1 LRVIW
6 KNRAVTERKKRIVR
20 SWNRALPDAGMDT
33 LKIIP
38 LGGLGEFG
46 LNMMLLEYGDAAV
59 AIDCGLMFPGA
70 DLLGIDL
77 VIPDVSYLIE
87 RRDKLKA
94 IVLTHAHEDHVG
106 ALPFILEHFNVPI
119 FGTRLTLGLLA
130 NKLREHDLE
139 DTVDVRQITAGAP
152 WDIAPFRIEGIRVT
166 HSLMDC
172 LALAVETPIGTVIH
186 TGDFKIDNTPMEG
199 EMFDFQ
205 RFAAYGERGVLLLLS
220 DSTNVERTGHT
231 PSEREV
237 GSNLEQIIQSSTGK
251 VLVSTFSS
259 SIPRIQQV
267 VEISERSDRR
277 VVLSGRSMIRNSQ
290 VAAELGYLHLPRNAM
305 TESDRWQDLPESRLT
320 FLTTGSQGEP
330 LSALHRIA
338 LNDHKNIKITPGDTV
353 ILSSKFIP
361 GNEKTISNLIDHLY
375 RRGAEVHY
383 EKVSEIHVSGHAS
396 QEELKIML
404 QLTRPRYFVPIHGE
418 YRHLVRHRRLAQ
430 EVGIPAENCF
440 ILEDGDVLE
449 LSAQSAQKTTS
460 IQVGKV
466 FVDGKGVGDVG
477 DIVIRDR
484 RHLSEDGMVL
494 AVMAI
499 HQQSGELVAG
509 PDMISRGF
517 MSAEESEEV
526 LEHAKKVV
534 LETLGA
540 MNRETRTDPAE
551 LKEEVRR
558 ALRRFFRKKL
568 ERHPVVLPYII
579 ET

>member
-1 LRVIW
+1 M
-6 KNRAVTERKKRIVR
+6 T
-20 SWNRALPDAGMDT
+20 P

-46 LNMMLLEYGDAAV
+46 LNMMLVEYGDAAIAV
-59 AIDCGLMFPGA
+59 DCGLMFPDA

-77 VIPDVSYLIE
+77 VIPDVSYLLE
-87 RRDKLKA
+87 HSDKLRA
-94 IVLTHAHEDHVG
+94 IVLTHAHEDHIG
-106 ALPFILEHFNVPI
+106 ALPYILKHFDVPVY
-119 FGTRLTLGLLA
+119 GTRLTLGLLA
-130 NKLREHDLE
+130 NKLIEHDLE
-139 DTVDVRQITAGAP
+139 DSVEVREITAGKP
-152 WDIAPFRIEGIRVT
+152 WDIAPFRLEGVRVT

-172 LALAVETPIGTVIH
+172 LALAVETPVGTIIH
-186 TGDFKIDNTPMEG
+186 TGDFKIDNTPVEG

-205 RFAAYGERGVLLLLS
+205 RFAAYGEKGVLLLLS

-237 GSNLEQIIQSSTGK
+237 GTHLEQIIRQSSRK
-251 VLVSTFSS
+251 VMVSTFSS

-267 VEISERSDRR
+267 IDISERCDRR
-277 VVLSGRSMIRNSQ
+277 VVLSGRSMIRNCQ
-290 VAAELGYLHLPRNAM
+290 VAADLGYLRLPRTFL
-305 TESDRWQDLPESRLT
+305 TENERWQELPAERLT

-330 LSALHRIA
+330 LSVLHRVA
-338 LNDHKNIKITPGDTV
+338 LDDHKTIKVETGDTV

-361 GNEKTISNLIDHLY
+361 GNEKTIANLINHLY

-396 QEELKIML
+396 QDELKTML

-430 EVGIPAENCF
+430 EVGVPMENCF

-449 LSAQSAQKTTS
+449 LTANSAQKTKP
-460 IQVGKV
+460 IQVGRV

-477 DIVIRDR
+477 DVVIRDR
-484 RHLSEDGMVL
+484 RHLSEGGMVL

-509 PDMISRGF
+509 PELISRGF
-517 MSAEESEEV
+517 MLPEESEEV
-526 LEHAKKVV
+526 LESAKTEV
-534 LETLGA
+534 LATLSQ
-540 MNRETRTDPAE
+540 MNRETRADPAE
-551 LKEEVRR
+551 LKEEVRK
-558 ALRRFFRKKL
+558 ALRRFFRKRL

>member
-1 LRVIW
+1 MG
-6 KNRAVTERKKRIVR
+6 
-20 SWNRALPDAGMDT
+20 P

-46 LNMMLLEYGDAAV
+46 LNMMLIEYGDDAIAV
-59 AIDCGLMFPGA
+59 DCGIMFPDA
-70 DLLGIDL
+70 HLLGIDL
-77 VIPDVSYLIE
+77 VIPDISYLLE
-87 RRDKLKA
+87 EKTKLKA

-106 ALPFILEHFNVPI
+106 ALPFVLKHFDVPI
-119 FGTRLTLGLLA
+119 YGTKLTLGLLA

-139 DTVDVRQITAGAP
+139 DSAEIHEITAGAP
-152 WDIAPFRIEGIRVT
+152 WQVGPFTIEGIRVT

-172 LALAVETPIGTVIH
+172 LALAIETPHGTVIH
-186 TGDFKIDNTPMEG
+186 TGDFKIDNTPMDG

-205 RFAAYGERGVLLLLS
+205 RFAAYGEKGVLLLLS
-220 DSTNVERTGHT
+220 DSTNVERRGHT

-237 GSNLEQIIQSSTGK
+237 GTNLEQIIVKSTGK
-251 VLVSTFSS
+251 VLVSTFAS

-267 VEISERSDRR
+267 VEIAERCDRR
-277 VVLSGRSMIRNSQ
+277 IVLSGRSMIRNCE
-290 VAAELGYLHLPRNAM
+290 VAAELGYLRLPRGFM
-305 TESDRWQDLPESRLT
+305 TDNDRWQGLAPEHLM

-330 LSALHRIA
+330 MSVLHRVA
-338 LNDHKNIKITPGDTV
+338 LDDHKTLKVENGDTV

-361 GNEKTISNLIDHLY
+361 GNEKIISNLINHLY
-375 RRGAEVHY
+375 RRGADVHY

-430 EVGIPAENCF
+430 EVGIPEENCF
-440 ILEDGDVLE
+440 LLDDGDVLE
-449 LSAQSAQKTTS
+449 LTHRGAEKVKP
-460 IQVGKV
+460 IQVGRV

-477 DIVIRDR
+477 DMVIRDR

-509 PDMISRGF
+509 PDLISRGF
-517 MSAEESEEV
+517 MLAEENEEV
-526 LEHAKKVV
+526 MESAKQAV
-534 LETLGA
+534 LAALGD
-540 MNRETRTDPAE
+540 MNRETRTDPEE

-558 ALRRFFRKKL
+558 VLRRFFRKKL
-568 ERHPVVLPYII
+568 ERRPVVLPYII

>member
-1 LRVIW
+1 
-6 KNRAVTERKKRIVR
+6 
-20 SWNRALPDAGMDT
+20 MDT

-46 LNMMLLEYGDAAV
+46 LNMMLIEHGDAAI
-59 AIDCGLMFPGA
+59 AIDCGLMFPSA

-106 ALPFILEHFNVPI
+106 ALPYILEHFNVPI
-119 FGTRLTLGLLA
+119 YGTRLTLGLLA

-139 DTVDVRQITAGAP
+139 DTVDVRQITAGEP
-152 WDIAPFRIEGIRVT
+152 WEVAPFRIEGIRVT

-172 LALAVETPIGTVIH
+172 LALAIETPIGTVIH

-205 RFAAYGERGVLLLLS
+205 RFAAYGEKGVLLLLS
-220 DSTNVERTGHT
+220 DSTNVERAGHT

-237 GSNLEQIIQSSTGK
+237 GTQLEQIIQSSSGK

-259 SIPRIQQV
+259 SIPRLQQV
-267 VEISERSDRR
+267 VDISERCDRR

-290 VAAELGYLHLPRNAM
+290 VAAELGYLHLPRSTM
-305 TESDRWQDLPESRLT
+305 TESDRWQDLAADRLT

-330 LSALHRIA
+330 LSALHRVA
-338 LNDHKNIKITPGDTV
+338 LNDHKTIKIEQGDTV

-361 GNEKTISNLIDHLY
+361 GNEKTISNLINHLY

-430 EVGIPAENCF
+430 AVGIPEENCF

-449 LSAQSAQKTTS
+449 LTANSAQKTAP

-477 DIVIRDR
+477 DVVIRDR

-494 AVMAI
+494 VVMAI

-509 PDMISRGF
+509 PDLISRGF
-517 MSAEESEEV
+517 MSVEESEEV

-534 LETLGA
+534 LETLSR
-540 MNRETRTDPAE
+540 MNRETRADPAE

-558 ALRRFFRKKL
+558 VLRRFFRKKL

>member
-1 LRVIW
+1 
-6 KNRAVTERKKRIVR
+6 
-20 SWNRALPDAGMDT
+20 MDI

-46 LNMMLLEYGDAAV
+46 LNMMLIEYGDAAIAV
-59 AIDCGLMFPGA
+59 DCGLMFPSA

-77 VIPDVSYLIE
+77 VIPDVSYLLE

-106 ALPFILEHFNVPI
+106 ALPYILEHFDVPI

-139 DTVDVRQITAGAP
+139 DTVDVREITAGVP

-172 LALAVETPIGTVIH
+172 LALAIETPIGTVIH

-205 RFAAYGERGVLLLLS
+205 RFAAYGEKGVLLLLS
-220 DSTNVERTGHT
+220 DSTNVERSGHT

-237 GSNLEQIIQSSTGK
+237 GSNLEQIIRRSSGK

-267 VEISERSDRR
+267 VEISERCERR

-290 VAAELGYLHLPRNAM
+290 VAAELGYLQLPRNAM
-305 TESDRWQDLPESRLT
+305 IESEHWHDLPADRLT
-320 FLTTGSQGEP
+320 LLTTGSQGEP
-330 LSALHRIA
+330 LSVLHRVA
-338 LNDHKNIKITPGDTV
+338 LNDHKTIKIERGDTV

-361 GNEKTISNLIDHLY
+361 GNEKTIANLINHLY

-430 EVGIPAENCF
+430 EVGIPEENCF

-449 LSAQSAQKTTS
+449 LTAHSAQKT
-460 IQVGKV
+460 IPVQVGKV

-509 PDMISRGF
+509 PDLVSCGF
-517 MSAEESEEV
+517 MSTEESEEV

-534 LETLGA
+534 LETLNG

-551 LKEEVRR
+551 LKEEVRKT
-558 ALRRFFRKKL
+558 LRRFFRKKL

>member
-1 LRVIW
+1 
-6 KNRAVTERKKRIVR
+6 
-20 SWNRALPDAGMDT
+20 MDT

-46 LNMMLLEYGDAAV
+46 LNMMLLEYGDAAI
-59 AIDCGLMFPGA
+59 AIDCGLMFPSA

-106 ALPFILEHFNVPI
+106 ALPYILEHFDVPI

-130 NKLREHDLE
+130 NRLREHDLE
-139 DTVDVRQITAGAP
+139 ETVDVRQITAGVP
-152 WDIAPFRIEGIRVT
+152 WDVAPFRIEGIRVT

-172 LALAVETPIGTVIH
+172 LALAIETPIGTVIH

-205 RFAAYGERGVLLLLS
+205 RFAAYGEKGVLLLLS

-237 GSNLEQIIQSSTGK
+237 GTNLEQIIQSSKGK
-251 VLVSTFSS
+251 VLVSTFAS

-267 VEISERSDRR
+267 VDISSRCDRH

-290 VAAELGYLHLPRNAM
+290 VASELGYLQLPRNAM
-305 TESDRWQDLPESRLT
+305 TESDRWQDQPADRLT

-330 LSALHRIA
+330 LSALHRVA
-338 LNDHKNIKITPGDTV
+338 LNDHKTIKIDQGDTV

-361 GNEKTISNLIDHLY
+361 GNEKTISNLINHLY

-430 EVGIPAENCF
+430 DVGIPQENCF

-449 LSAQSAQKTTS
+449 LTATNAQKTS
-460 IQVGKV
+460 PIQVGKV
-466 FVDGKGVGDVG
+466 FVDGRGVGDVG

-484 RHLSEDGMVL
+484 RHLSEGGMVL

-509 PDMISRGF
+509 PDLVSRGF

-526 LEHAKKVV
+526 LEHAKKIVV
-534 LETLGA
+534 ETLNG
-540 MNRETRTDPAE
+540 MNREARTDPAE
-551 LKEEVRR
+551 LKEEVRK
-558 ALRRFFRKKL
+558 ALRRFFRKNFA
-568 ERHPVVLPYII
+568 RHPVVLPYVI

>member
-1 LRVIW
+1 MEPLR
-6 KNRAVTERKKRIVR
+6 
-20 SWNRALPDAGMDT
+20 
-33 LKIIP
+33 IIP

-46 LNMMLLEYGDAAV
+46 LNMMLLEYGDAAI

-77 VIPDVSYLIE
+77 VIPDVAYLLE
-87 RRDKLKA
+87 RKDRLKG

-106 ALPFILEHFNVPI
+106 ALPYILNHFSVPI
-119 FGTRLTLGLLA
+119 FGTRLTLGLI
-130 NKLREHDLE
+130 NNRLREHDLDNTADLRE
-139 DTVDVRQITAGAP
+139 ITAGRP
-152 WDIAPFRIEGIRVT
+152 WEIGPFQVEGIRVT

-172 LALAVETPIGTVIH
+172 LALAIETPIGTVIH

-205 RFAAYGERGVLLLLS
+205 RFAAYGEKGVLLLLS
-220 DSTNVERTGHT
+220 DSTNIERSGYT

-237 GSNLEQIIQSSTGK
+237 GRNLEQIFQESRGK
-251 VLVSTFSS
+251 ILVSTFSS

-267 VEISERSDRR
+267 VDISESCGRR
-277 VVLSGRSMIRNSQ
+277 IVLSGRSMIRNSQ
-290 VAAELGYLHLPRNAM
+290 VAAELGYLRLPRSFM
-305 TESDRWQDLPESRLT
+305 TENESWRELPAERLT

-330 LSALHRIA
+330 LSVLHRVA
-338 LNDHKNIKITPGDTV
+338 LDDHKSIKIDPGDTV

-361 GNEKTISNLIDHLY
+361 GNEKTISNFINHLY

-396 QEELKIML
+396 QEELKTML

-418 YRHLVRHRRLAQ
+418 YRHLVRHRKLAQ
-430 EVGIPAENCF
+430 DVGVPEDHCF

-449 LSAQSAQKTTS
+449 MTATSAKKVQP
-460 IQVGKV
+460 IQVGRV

-477 DIVIRDR
+477 DVVIRDR

-494 AVMAI
+494 VVMAI
-499 HQQSGELVAG
+499 HQQSGEIVAG
-509 PDMISRGF
+509 PDLISRGF
-517 MSAEESEEV
+517 MRDEEGEEV
-526 LEHAKKVV
+526 LGQARKVV
-534 LETLGA
+534 LDVLTSL
-540 MNRETRTDPAE
+540 NRETRTDPAE
-551 LKEEVRR
+551 LQEEVRK
-558 ALRRFFRKKL
+558 ALRRYFRKRF

>member
-1 LRVIW
+1 MEPLR
-6 KNRAVTERKKRIVR
+6 
-20 SWNRALPDAGMDT
+20 
-33 LKIIP
+33 IIP

-46 LNMMLLEYGDAAV
+46 LNMMLIEHGDAAI

-77 VIPDVSYLIE
+77 VIPDVSYLME
-87 RRDKLKA
+87 KKSRLKG
-94 IVLTHAHEDHVG
+94 IVLSHAHEDHVG
-106 ALPFILEHFNVPI
+106 ALPYFLNHLSVPI
-119 FGTRLTLGLLA
+119 FGTRLTLGLIK
-130 NKLREHDLE
+130 NKLREHNLE
-139 DTVDVRQITAGAP
+139 DIADVREITAGQS
-152 WDIAPFRIEGIRVT
+152 WEIAPFKVEGIRVT

-172 LALAVETPIGTVIH
+172 LALAIETPIGTVIH

-205 RFAAYGERGVLLLLS
+205 RFAAYGEKGVLLLLS
-220 DSTNVERTGHT
+220 DSTNVERSGYT

-237 GSNLEQIIQSSTGK
+237 GRNLEQIFQESTGK
-251 VLVSTFSS
+251 ILVSTFSS

-267 VEISERSDRR
+267 VDISESCGRR

-290 VAAELGYLHLPRNAM
+290 VASELGYLRLPGSFI
-305 TESDRWQDLPESRLT
+305 TENEHWDQLPAEKLT

-330 LSALHRIA
+330 LSVLHRVA
-338 LNDHKNIKITPGDTV
+338 LDDHKSIKINPGDTV

-361 GNEKTISNLIDHLY
+361 GNEKTISNLINHLY

-396 QEELKIML
+396 QEELKTML

-430 EVGIPAENCF
+430 DVGVAEDHCF

-449 LSAQSAQKTTS
+449 MTATSARKVQPVP
-460 IQVGKV
+460 VGRV

-477 DIVIRDR
+477 DVVLRDR

-499 HQQSGELVAG
+499 HQQSGEIVAG
-509 PDMISRGF
+509 PDLISRGF
-517 MSAEESEEV
+517 MRDQEGEEV
-526 LEHAKKVV
+526 LEQARKVV
-534 LETLGA
+534 LDTLA
-540 MNRETRTDPAE
+540 SMNRETRTDPAE
-551 LKEEVRR
+551 LQEEVRKT
-558 ALRRFFRKKL
+558 LRRYFRKRL

>member
-1 LRVIW
+1 
-6 KNRAVTERKKRIVR
+6 
-20 SWNRALPDAGMDT
+20 MDP
-33 LKIIP
+33 LKVVP

-46 LNMMLLEYGDAAV
+46 LNMMLVEYGDAAI
-59 AIDCGLMFPGA
+59 AIDCGLMFPGT
-70 DLLGIDL
+70 DLLGVDL
-77 VIPDVSYLIE
+77 VIPDISYLLE
-87 RRDKLKA
+87 QKHKLKA

-106 ALPFILEHFNVPI
+106 ALPYMLKHFDVPI

-130 NKLREHDLE
+130 NKLREHGLE
-139 DTVDVRQITAGAP
+139 DTADTREITAGKS
-152 WDIAPFRIEGIRVT
+152 WEIEPFQIEGIRVT

-172 LALAVETPIGTVIH
+172 LALAIETPVGTVLH

-205 RFAAYGERGVLLLLS
+205 RFAAYGEKGVLLLLS
-220 DSTNVERTGHT
+220 DSTNVERAGHT

-237 GSNLEQIIQSSTGK
+237 GTNLEQIIQGSTGK

-267 VEISERSDRR
+267 VDISERCGRR

-290 VAAELGYLHLPRNAM
+290 VAAELGYINLPRDFM
-305 TESDRWQDLPESRLT
+305 TETERWRDLPADQLT

-330 LSALHRIA
+330 LSVLHRVA
-338 LNDHKNIKITPGDTV
+338 LDDHKTIKVVPGDTV

-361 GNEKTISNLIDHLY
+361 GNEKTISNLINHLY

-430 EVGIPAENCF
+430 DVGVPEDNCF

-449 LSAQSAQKTTS
+449 LTAQGARKSNPV
-460 IQVGKV
+460 QVGRV

-477 DIVIRDR
+477 DVVIRDR
-484 RHLSEDGMVL
+484 RHLSEGGMVL

-499 HQQSGELVAG
+499 HQQSGELAAG
-509 PDMISRGF
+509 PDLITRGF
-517 MSAEESEEV
+517 MGPDEIDEV
-526 LEHAKKVV
+526 LENAKKSV
-534 LETLGA
+534 LEAVAG
-540 MNRETRTDPAE
+540 MNRETRTDPEE
-551 LKEEVRR
+551 LKEEVRKT
-558 ALRRFFRKKL
+558 LRRYFKKKFD
-568 ERHPVVLPYII
+568 RHPVVLPYII

>member
-1 LRVIW
+1 
-6 KNRAVTERKKRIVR
+6 
-20 SWNRALPDAGMDT
+20 MDS

-46 LNMMLLEYGDAAV
+46 LNMMLIEYGDTAIAV
-59 AIDCGLMFPGA
+59 DCGLMFPDA
-70 DLLGIDL
+70 NLLGIDL
-77 VIPDVSYLIE
+77 VIPDVSYLLE
-87 RRDKLKA
+87 HQDKLKA

-106 ALPFILEHFNVPI
+106 ALPYILKHLDVPI
-119 FGTRLTLGLLA
+119 YGTRLTLGLLA
-130 NKLREHDLE
+130 NKLNEHDLE
-139 DTVDVRQITAGAP
+139 DTADIHEITAGAP
-152 WDIAPFRIEGIRVT
+152 WDIEPFRVEGIRVT

-172 LALAVETPIGTVIH
+172 LALAIETPIGTVIH

-205 RFAAYGERGVLLLLS
+205 RFAAYGEKGVLLLLS
-220 DSTNVERTGHT
+220 DSTNVERAGYT

-237 GSNLEQIIQSSTGK
+237 GTNLEQIIEHSTGK

-267 VEISERSDRR
+267 IDISERCDRR
-277 VVLSGRSMIRNSQ
+277 VILSGRSMIRNCQ
-290 VAAELGYLHLPRNAM
+290 VAADLGYLHLPRSFM
-305 TESDRWQDLPESRLT
+305 TENERWQDLPADRLT
-320 FLTTGSQGEP
+320 FLTTGSQGAP
-330 LSALHRIA
+330 LSALHRVA
-338 LNDHKNIKITPGDTV
+338 LDDHKKIKVAPGDTV

-361 GNEKTISNLIDHLY
+361 GNEKTISNLINHLY

-396 QEELKIML
+396 QEELKTMI

-430 EVGIPAENCF
+430 EVGIATENCF
-440 ILEDGDVLE
+440 IIEDGDVLE
-449 LSAQSAQKTTS
+449 LTASSAQKTSS
-460 IQVGKV
+460 IQVGRV

-477 DIVIRDR
+477 DVVIRDR

-494 AVMAI
+494 VVMAI

-509 PDMISRGF
+509 PEFISRGF
-517 MSAEESEEV
+517 MGAEESEEAFGS
-526 LEHAKKVV
+526 AKKVV
-534 LETLGA
+534 LETLGD

-551 LKEEVRR
+551 LKEEVRK

>member
-1 LRVIW
+1 MQ
-6 KNRAVTERKKRIVR
+6 
-20 SWNRALPDAGMDT
+20 P

-46 LNMMLLEYGDAAV
+46 LNMMLIEYDDAAIAV
-59 AIDCGLMFPGA
+59 DCGLMFPDA
-70 DLLGIDL
+70 NLLGIDL
-77 VIPDVSYLIE
+77 VIPDVSYLLE
-87 RRDKLKA
+87 HQNKLKA

-106 ALPFILEHFNVPI
+106 ALPYILKHLDAPI
-119 FGTRLTLGLLA
+119 YGTRLTLGLLA
-130 NKLREHDLE
+130 NKLKEHDLE
-139 DTVDVRQITAGAP
+139 DSADIHEITAGDP
-152 WDIAPFRIEGIRVT
+152 WEIAPFKIEGIRVT

-205 RFAAYGERGVLLLLS
+205 RFAAYGEKGVLLLMS
-220 DSTNVERTGHT
+220 DSTNVERTGYT

-237 GSNLEQIIQSSTGK
+237 GANLEQIIQNSARK

-267 VEISERSDRR
+267 IDVSERCDRR
-277 VVLSGRSMIRNSQ
+277 IVLSGRSMIRNSQ
-290 VAAELGYLHLPRNAM
+290 VAAELGYLRLPRNVM
-305 TESDRWQDLPESRLT
+305 TENERWQDLPPDGLT

-330 LSALHRIA
+330 LSVLHRVA
-338 LNDHKNIKITPGDTV
+338 LDDHKTLKIERGDTV

-361 GNEKTISNLIDHLY
+361 GNEKTIGNLIDHLY

-383 EKVSEIHVSGHAS
+383 ERVSEIHVSGHAS
-396 QEELKIML
+396 QEELKTML
-404 QLTRPRYFVPIHGE
+404 QLTRPRYFMPIHGE
-418 YRHLVRHRRLAQ
+418 YRHLVRHRQLAQ
-430 EVGIPAENCF
+430 DVGIPEGNCF
-440 ILEDGDVLE
+440 VLEDGDVLE
-449 LSAQSAQKTTS
+449 LTAHNAQKVTP
-460 IQVGKV
+460 IQVGRV

-494 AVMAI
+494 VVMAI
-499 HQQSGELVAG
+499 HQQSGELIAG
-509 PDMISRGF
+509 PDLVSRGF
-517 MSAEESEEV
+517 MRAEESEEV
-526 LEHAKKVV
+526 LEHAKKIV
-534 LETLGA
+534 LETLNS

-551 LKEEVRR
+551 LKEEVRK
-558 ALRRFFRKKL
+558 ALRRFFRKRL

>member
-1 LRVIW
+1 
-6 KNRAVTERKKRIVR
+6 
-20 SWNRALPDAGMDT
+20 
-33 LKIIP
+33 

-46 LNMMLLEYGDAAV
+46 LNMMLIEYGNAAIAV
-59 AIDCGLMFPGA
+59 DCGLMFPDA
-70 DLLGIDL
+70 NLLGIDL
-77 VIPDVSYLIE
+77 VIPDVSYLLE
-87 RRDKLKA
+87 HEDKLKA

-106 ALPFILEHFNVPI
+106 ALPYILKHLDVPI
-119 FGTRLTLGLLA
+119 YGTRLTLGLLA
-130 NKLREHDLE
+130 NKLKEHDLE
-139 DTVDVRQITAGAP
+139 DTADIHEITAGAP

-172 LALAVETPIGTVIH
+172 VALAIETPIGTVIH

-205 RFAAYGERGVLLLLS
+205 RFAAYGEKGVLLLMS
-220 DSTNVERTGHT
+220 DSTNVERAGYT

-237 GSNLEQIIQSSTGK
+237 GTNLEQIIEHSSGK

-267 VEISERSDRR
+267 IDISERCERR
-277 VVLSGRSMIRNSQ
+277 MVLSGRSMIRNSQ
-290 VAAELGYLHLPRNAM
+290 VAADLGYLRLPRSFM
-305 TESDRWQDLPESRLT
+305 TENERWQDLPADRLT

-338 LNDHKNIKITPGDTV
+338 LDDHKNIKVAPGDTV

-361 GNEKTISNLIDHLY
+361 GNEKTISNLINHLY

-396 QEELKIML
+396 QEELKTML

-430 EVGIPAENCF
+430 DVGIPTENCF

-449 LSAQSAQKTTS
+449 LTASSAQKTKP
-460 IQVGKV
+460 IQVGRV

-477 DIVIRDR
+477 DVVIRDR

-494 AVMAI
+494 VVMAI

-509 PDMISRGF
+509 PELISRGF
-517 MSAEESEEV
+517 MGAEESEEV
-526 LEHAKKVV
+526 LGNAKKVV
-534 LETLGA
+534 LETLGG
-540 MNRETRTDPAE
+540 MNRETRSDPAE
-551 LKEEVRR
+551 LKEEVRK

>member
-1 LRVIW
+1 MEPLR
-6 KNRAVTERKKRIVR
+6 
-20 SWNRALPDAGMDT
+20 
-33 LKIIP
+33 IIP
-38 LGGLGEFG
+38 MGGLGEFG
-46 LNMMLLEYGDAAV
+46 LNMMLLEYGDSTI

-70 DLLGIDL
+70 DLLGIDI
-77 VIPDVSYLIE
+77 VIPDVSYLLE
-87 RRDKLKA
+87 NKKKLKA

-106 ALPFILEHFNVPI
+106 ALPYILKHLSVPI

-130 NKLREHDLE
+130 NKLKEHNLE
-139 DTVDVRQITAGAP
+139 DSADIREITAGQP
-152 WDIAPFRIEGIRVT
+152 WELGPFKLEGIRVT

-172 LALAVETPIGTVIH
+172 LALAIETPIGTVIH

-205 RFAAYGERGVLLLLS
+205 RFAAYGEKGVLLLLS
-220 DSTNVERTGHT
+220 DSTNVERPGYT

-237 GSNLEQIIQSSTGK
+237 GTNLEQIFQHCAGR

-259 SIPRIQQV
+259 SIPRIQQIID
-267 VEISERSDRR
+267 ISERCGRR

-290 VAAELGYLHLPRNAM
+290 VAADLGYLQLPRSFM
-305 TESDRWQDLPESRLT
+305 TESDRWQELSADRLT

-330 LSALHRIA
+330 LSVLHRVA
-338 LNDHKNIKITPGDTV
+338 LDDHKSIKITPGDTV

-361 GNEKTISNLIDHLY
+361 GNEKTISNLINHLY

-396 QEELKIML
+396 QEELKTML

-430 EVGIPAENCF
+430 QVGIPEENCF

-449 LSAQSAQKTTS
+449 LTAQSAHKTS
-460 IQVGKV
+460 PIQVGKV

-477 DIVIRDR
+477 DVVIRDR

-499 HQQSGELVAG
+499 HQQSGEIVAG
-509 PDMISRGF
+509 PDLISRGLVRDVEG
-517 MSAEESEEV
+517 EEI
-526 LEHAKKVV
+526 LEQARQVV
-534 LETLGA
+534 LDTFNN
-540 MNRETRTDPAE
+540 MNRETRSDKAE
-551 LKEEVRR
+551 LQEEVRK
-558 ALRRFFRKKL
+558 ALGRYFRKKL
-568 ERHPVVLPYII
+568 DRRPVVLPYIV

>member
-1 LRVIW
+1 M
-6 KNRAVTERKKRIVR
+6 E
-20 SWNRALPDAGMDT
+20 P

-46 LNMMLLEYGDAAV
+46 LNMMLIEYGDDAIAV
-59 AIDCGLMFPGA
+59 DCGLMFPDA
-70 DLLGIDL
+70 HLLGIDL
-77 VIPDVSYLIE
+77 VIPDISYLLE
-87 RRDKLKA
+87 EKTKLKA

-106 ALPFILEHFNVPI
+106 ALPFVLKHFEVPI
-119 FGTRLTLGLLA
+119 YGTKLTLGLLA
-130 NKLREHDLE
+130 NKLKEHNLE
-139 DTVDVRQITAGAP
+139 DSAEIHEITAGAP
-152 WDIAPFRIEGIRVT
+152 WQIGPFTIEGIRVT

-172 LALAVETPIGTVIH
+172 LALAVETPLGTVIH
-186 TGDFKIDNTPMEG
+186 TGDFKIDNTPMDG

-205 RFAAYGERGVLLLLS
+205 RFAAYGEKGVLLLMS
-220 DSTNVERTGHT
+220 DSTNVERRGHT

-237 GSNLEQIIQSSTGK
+237 GTNLEQIIVKSTGK

-267 VEISERSDRR
+267 VEIAERCDRR
-277 VVLSGRSMIRNSQ
+277 VVLSGRSMIRNCE
-290 VAAELGYLHLPRNAM
+290 VAADLGYLRMPRSFM
-305 TESDRWQDLPESRLT
+305 TDSDRWQSLPPDRLI

-330 LSALHRIA
+330 MSVLHRVA
-338 LNDHKNIKITPGDTV
+338 LNDHKTLKVESGDTV

-361 GNEKTISNLIDHLY
+361 GNEKVISNLINHLY

-396 QEELKIML
+396 QEELKTML

-418 YRHLVRHRRLAQ
+418 YRHLVRHRQLAQ
-430 EVGIPAENCF
+430 DVGIPEENCF
-440 ILEDGDVLE
+440 LLDDGDVLE
-449 LSAQSAQKTTS
+449 LTS
-460 IQVGKV
+460 RGAEKIKPIQVGRV

-477 DIVIRDR
+477 DMVIRDR

-509 PDMISRGF
+509 PDLISRGF
-517 MSAEESEEV
+517 MLAEESEEV
-526 LEHAKKVV
+526 MESAKQAV
-534 LETLGA
+534 LAALGG
-540 MNRETRTDPAE
+540 MNRETRTDPEE

-558 ALRRFFRKKL
+558 VLRRFFRKKL
-568 ERHPVVLPYII
+568 ERRPVVLPYII

>member
-1 LRVIW
+1 M
-6 KNRAVTERKKRIVR
+6 E
-20 SWNRALPDAGMDT
+20 P

-46 LNMMLLEYGDAAV
+46 LNMMLLEHGDSAI

-77 VIPDVSYLIE
+77 VIPDISYLLE
-87 RRDKLKA
+87 RQDKLKA
-94 IVLTHAHEDHVG
+94 IILTHAHEDHVG
-106 ALPFILEHFNVPI
+106 ALPYILKHLSVPI

-130 NKLREHDLE
+130 SKLQEHDLD
-139 DTVDVRQITAGAP
+139 DTADIREITAGQP
-152 WDIAPFRIEGIRVT
+152 WEIAPFQIEGIRVT

-172 LALAVETPIGTVIH
+172 LALAIETPAGTVIH

-205 RFAAYGERGVLLLLS
+205 RFAAYGEKGVLLLLS
-220 DSTNVERTGHT
+220 DSTNVERSGYT
-231 PSEREV
+231 PSEREI
-237 GSNLEQIIQSSTGK
+237 GGNLEQIIQHSTGK

-267 VEISERSDRR
+267 IDISERCGRR

-290 VAAELGYLHLPRNAM
+290 VASELGYLHLPRNFM
-305 TESDRWQDLPESRLT
+305 TENERWHDLPPDHLT

-330 LSALHRIA
+330 LSVLHRVA
-338 LNDHKNIKITPGDTV
+338 LDDHKTIKVAPGDTV

-361 GNEKTISNLIDHLY
+361 GNEKTISNLINHLY

-396 QEELKIML
+396 QEELKTML

-418 YRHLVRHRRLAQ
+418 YRHLVKHRRLAQ
-430 EVGIPAENCF
+430 DVGMPEENCF

-449 LSAQSAQKTTS
+449 LTAHGAHK
-460 IQVGKV
+460 IEPIAVGRV

-477 DIVIRDR
+477 DVVIRDR

-509 PDMISRGF
+509 PDLISRGF
-517 MSAEESEEV
+517 MRDEEGEEI
-526 LEHAKKVV
+526 LEQARKVV
-534 LETLGA
+534 LETLSEI
-540 MNRETRTDPAE
+540 NRETRTDSAE
-551 LKEEVRR
+551 LQEEVRK
-558 ALRRFFRKKL
+558 ALRRYFRKRL
-568 ERHPVVLPYII
+568 ERRPVVLPYII

>member
-1 LRVIW
+1 MEPLR
-6 KNRAVTERKKRIVR
+6 
-20 SWNRALPDAGMDT
+20 
-33 LKIIP
+33 IIP

-46 LNMMLLEYGDAAV
+46 LNMMLLECGDAAI

-77 VIPDVSYLIE
+77 VIPDVAYLLE
-87 RRDKLKA
+87 RKDRLKG
-94 IVLTHAHEDHVG
+94 IVLSHAHEDHVG
-106 ALPFILEHFNVPI
+106 ALPYILNHFSVPI
-119 FGTRLTLGLLA
+119 FGTRLTLGLI
-130 NKLREHDLE
+130 NNRLREHDLDNTADLRE
-139 DTVDVRQITAGAP
+139 ITAGRP
-152 WDIAPFRIEGIRVT
+152 WEIGPFQVEGIRVT

-172 LALAVETPIGTVIH
+172 LALAIETPIGTVIH

-205 RFAAYGERGVLLLLS
+205 RFAAYGEKGVLLLLS
-220 DSTNVERTGHT
+220 DSTNVERSGYT
-231 PSEREV
+231 PPEREV
-237 GSNLEQIIQSSTGK
+237 GRNLEQIFRESGGK
-251 VLVSTFSS
+251 ILVSTFSS

-267 VEISERSDRR
+267 VDISESCGRR
-277 VVLSGRSMIRNSQ
+277 IVLSGRSMIRNSQ
-290 VAAELGYLHLPRNAM
+290 VAAELGYLRLPRSFM
-305 TESDRWQDLPESRLT
+305 TENESWRELPAERLT

-330 LSALHRIA
+330 LSVLHRVA
-338 LNDHKNIKITPGDTV
+338 LDDHKSIKIDPGDTV

-361 GNEKTISNLIDHLY
+361 GNEKTISNLINHLY

-396 QEELKIML
+396 QEELKTML

-418 YRHLVRHRRLAQ
+418 YRHLVRHRKLAQ
-430 EVGIPAENCF
+430 DVGVPEDHCF

-449 LSAQSAQKTTS
+449 MTATSAKKVQP
-460 IQVGKV
+460 IQVGRV

-477 DIVIRDR
+477 DVVIRDR

-499 HQQSGELVAG
+499 HHQSGEIVAG
-509 PDMISRGF
+509 PDLISRGF
-517 MSAEESEEV
+517 MRDEEGEEV
-526 LEHAKKVV
+526 LGQARKVV
-534 LETLGA
+534 LDVLA
-540 MNRETRTDPAE
+540 SLNRETRTDPAE
-551 LKEEVRR
+551 LQEEVRK
-558 ALRRFFRKKL
+558 ALRRYFRKRF

>member
-1 LRVIW
+1 
-6 KNRAVTERKKRIVR
+6 
-20 SWNRALPDAGMDT
+20 MDT

-46 LNMMLLEYGDAAV
+46 LNMMLIEYGDAAIV
-59 AIDCGLMFPGA
+59 VDCGLMFPSA

-87 RRDKLKA
+87 RRNRLKA

-106 ALPFILEHFNVPI
+106 ALPYILEHFNVPI
-119 FGTRLTLGLLA
+119 YGTRLTLGLLA

-139 DTVDVRQITAGAP
+139 DTVDIRQITAGAQ
-152 WDIAPFRIEGIRVT
+152 WEVAPFHIEGIRVT

-172 LALAVETPIGTVIH
+172 LALAIETPIGTVIH

-205 RFAAYGERGVLLLLS
+205 RFAAHGEKGVLLLLS
-220 DSTNVERTGHT
+220 DSTNVERAGYT

-237 GSNLEQIIQSSTGK
+237 GTNLEQIFQQSTGR

-267 VEISERSDRR
+267 VDISERCERR

-290 VAAELGYLHLPRNAM
+290 VASDLGYLRLPRSHM
-305 TESDRWQDLPESRLT
+305 TENEHWQDLPPDRLT

-330 LSALHRIA
+330 LSVLHRVA
-338 LNDHKNIKITPGDTV
+338 LDDHKTLKVEPGDTV

-361 GNEKTISNLIDHLY
+361 GNEKTISNLINHLY

-430 EVGIPAENCF
+430 DVGVLEENCF

-449 LSAQSAQKTTS
+449 LTAHGARKIQP

-484 RHLSEDGMVL
+484 RHLSEHGMVL

-509 PDMISRGF
+509 PDLISRGF
-517 MSAEESEEV
+517 IRSEEGEEI
-526 LEHAKKVV
+526 LEQARKVI
-534 LETLGA
+534 LETLKGI
-540 MNRETRTDPAE
+540 NRETRTDPAE
-551 LKEEVRR
+551 LQEEVRKS
-558 ALRRFFRKKL
+558 LRRYFRKKL
-568 ERHPVVLPYII
+568 ERRPVVLPYII

>member
-1 LRVIW
+1 
-6 KNRAVTERKKRIVR
+6 
-20 SWNRALPDAGMDT
+20 MDSV
-33 LKIIP
+33 KIIP

-46 LNMMLLEYGDAAV
+46 LNMMLIEYGDAAIAV
-59 AIDCGLMFPGA
+59 DCGLMFPSA

-77 VIPDVSYLIE
+77 VIPDVSYLLE
-87 RRDKLKA
+87 TRDKLKA
-94 IVLTHAHEDHVG
+94 IILTHAHEDHVG
-106 ALPFILEHFNVPI
+106 ALPYILEHFDVPI

-130 NKLREHDLE
+130 NKLTEHDLE
-139 DTVDVRQITAGAP
+139 DTADVRQITAGVP

-172 LALAVETPIGTVIH
+172 LALAIETPIGTIIH

-205 RFAAYGERGVLLLLS
+205 AFAAYGEKGVLLLLS
-220 DSTNVERTGHT
+220 DSTNVERPGYT

-237 GSNLEQIIQSSTGK
+237 GTNLEQIMQRSTGK

-267 VEISERSDRR
+267 VDISERCGRR
-277 VVLSGRSMIRNSQ
+277 VVLSGRSMIRNGQ
-290 VAAELGYLHLPRNAM
+290 VAAELGYLHLPRNFM
-305 TESDRWQDLPESRLT
+305 TESDRWHDLPLDQLT

-330 LSALHRIA
+330 LSVLHRVA
-338 LNDHKNIKITPGDTV
+338 LNDHKTIKIDPGDTV

-361 GNEKTISNLIDHLY
+361 GNEKTISNLINHLY

-396 QEELKIML
+396 QEELKTML

-430 EVGIPAENCF
+430 DVGIPAANCF
-440 ILEDGDVLE
+440 LLEDGDVLE
-449 LSAQSAQKTTS
+449 LTANSAQKTKA

-494 AVMAI
+494 VVMAI
-499 HQQSGELVAG
+499 HQQSGEVVAG
-509 PDMISRGF
+509 PDLISRGF
-517 MSAEESEEV
+517 MRAEESEEV
-526 LEHAKKVV
+526 LETAKKVV
-534 LETLGA
+534 LETLGGI
-540 MNRETRTDPAE
+540 NRETRTDPAE
-551 LKEEVRR
+551 LKEEVRK

-568 ERHPVVLPYII
+568 ERHPFVLPYII

>member
-1 LRVIW
+1 MDALR
-6 KNRAVTERKKRIVR
+6 
-20 SWNRALPDAGMDT
+20 
-33 LKIIP
+33 IIP

-46 LNMMLLEYGDAAV
+46 LNMMLIEYGGSAIAV
-59 AIDCGLMFPGA
+59 DCGLMFPDA
-70 DLLGIDL
+70 NLLGIDL
-77 VIPDVSYLIE
+77 VIPDVSYLLE
-87 RRDKLKA
+87 DSEKLKA

-106 ALPFILEHFNVPI
+106 ALPYILKHLDVPI
-119 FGTRLTLGLLA
+119 YGTRLTLGLLA
-130 NKLREHDLE
+130 NKLKEHNLE
-139 DTVDVRQITAGAP
+139 DSAEVHEITAGAP
-152 WDIAPFRIEGIRVT
+152 WDLAPFRLEGIRVT

-172 LALAVETPIGTVIH
+172 LALAIETPVGTIIH

-205 RFAAYGERGVLLLLS
+205 RFAAYGEKGVLLLLS
-220 DSTNVERTGHT
+220 DSTNVERSGYT

-237 GSNLEQIIQSSTGK
+237 GTNLAQIIEHSTGK

-267 VEISERSDRR
+267 VDISERANRR

-290 VAAELGYLHLPRNAM
+290 VAADLGYLHLPRDFM
-305 TESDRWQDLPESRLT
+305 IESDRWHDLPADRLT

-338 LNDHKNIKITPGDTV
+338 LDDHKTIKVEPGDTV

-361 GNEKTISNLIDHLY
+361 GNEKTISNLINHLY

-396 QEELKIML
+396 QEELKTML
-404 QLTRPRYFVPIHGE
+404 QLTRPRFFVPIHGE

-430 EVGIPAENCF
+430 DVGLPTENCF

-449 LSAQSAQKTTS
+449 LTANSAKKVKP
-460 IQVGKV
+460 IQVGRV

-477 DIVIRDR
+477 DVVIRDR
-484 RHLSEDGMVL
+484 RHLSEGGMVL
-494 AVMAI
+494 VVMAI
-499 HQQSGELVAG
+499 HQQTGELVAG
-509 PDMISRGF
+509 PELISRGF
-517 MSAEESEEV
+517 MLAEESEEV
-526 LEHAKKVV
+526 LESAKNEV
-534 LETLGA
+534 LATLNN
-540 MNRETRTDPAE
+540 MNRETRADPAE
-551 LKEEVRR
+551 LKEEVRKV
-558 ALRRFFRKKL
+558 LRRFFRKKL